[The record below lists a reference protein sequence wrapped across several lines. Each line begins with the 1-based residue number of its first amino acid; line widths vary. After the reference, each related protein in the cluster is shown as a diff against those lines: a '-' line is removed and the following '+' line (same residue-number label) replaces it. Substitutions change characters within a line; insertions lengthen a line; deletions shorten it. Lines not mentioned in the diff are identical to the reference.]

1 MAGPLRSFRD
11 AVNLSP
17 CSSVVWQP
25 GHAAVSTPPPLP
37 WRRMPR
43 PGPAPAATATRA
55 PGGARASQTQLR
67 ACAAPAGAA
76 ATSQTSCSPVLRPRS
91 HAAPSPTLS
100 VALESVNGRG
110 ISTTC
115 CLAIPSPRVRAEGP
129 RAQKPAYL
137 SQHPSTSAG
146 SPAGSPT
153 PRELG
158 WVGGH
163 GETEGELGPGGRHRE
178 DTCVPVIRTT
188 KGGPSAAWAGD
199 GEEVRLLPSRPSS
212 DGAPKGCSK
221 ATFLE
226 RPTYRESSAAASTP
240 PGLWAALLF
249 AGRAGRGG
257 GWGRP
262 KPLKADRG

>member
-153 PRELG
+153 PRRAR
-158 WVGGH
+158 VGRRSRGNRRGARPRRAPPRGH
-163 GETEGELGPGGRHRE
+163 LRPRHSHDKGGTFGCLGGRR
-178 DTCVPVIRTT
+178 
-188 KGGPSAAWAGD
+188 
-199 GEEVRLLPSRPSS
+199 
-212 DGAPKGCSK
+212 
-221 ATFLE
+221 
-226 RPTYRESSAAASTP
+226 
-240 PGLWAALLF
+240 
-249 AGRAGRGG
+249 
-257 GWGRP
+257 
-262 KPLKADRG
+262 